1 MSIATL
7 VDRQALAHC
16 RRRDTRSQET
26 IVPNQSA
33 KIDLANLLIRKAGLI
48 RTVRDEL
55 AKQGVVYW
63 NGLTEILDAIERARG
78 EESGEQAG

>member
-1 MSIATL
+1 M
-7 VDRQALAHC
+7 
-16 RRRDTRSQET
+16 
-26 IVPNQSA
+26 PNQSA
-33 KIDLANLLIRKAGLI
+33 KMDLANLLIRKAGLI

-78 EESGEQAG
+78 EESGGQAG